1 MYIGSYLEA
10 NGSNYHNFVGLI
22 DDLSLW
28 NRSFSEYDIHSLMNL
43 GLSGED
49 EGLLGYWNFDEE
61 TYPMVNDLS
70 PYGNHGENINGAG
83 YSTETPPV
91 MNATLGEFDFLVNG
105 SSSSV
110 VMSYRDH
117 LDLTF
122 VHENVS
128 DTIYF
133 QVYRDI
139 NFNGQLDEQDIN
151 HFKSPE
157 FRWLAGNNHGIIS
170 VADQQGIASGELYIN
185 DDNPGI
191 GITTLPISMEH
202 GIDPW
207 AWIWRY
213 TQNSTSFIHAW
224 DHNGNDRT
232 ISIHVT
238 GTNSEAYI
246 EGRTLHGEYG
256 NMIIEVFPHDHMDS
270 DYEFSYFLQISKL
283 PMVLMFD

>member
-1 MYIGSYLEA
+1 
-10 NGSNYHNFVGLI
+10 
-22 DDLSLW
+22 
-28 NRSFSEYDIHSLMNL
+28 
-43 GLSGED
+43 
-49 EGLLGYWNFDEE
+49 
-61 TYPMVNDLS
+61 
-70 PYGNHGENINGAG
+70 
-83 YSTETPPV
+83 

-133 QVYRDI
+133 QVFRDI
-139 NFNGQLDEQDIN
+139 NFNGQLDEQDVN
-151 HFKSPE
+151 HFKSPD

-170 VADQQGIASGELYIN
+170 VTDQQGTTSGELYIN

-224 DHNGNDRT
+224 DHNGNDRI

-238 GTNSEAYI
+238 GTNSEAFI
-246 EGRTLHGEYG
+246 DGRTLPGEYG
-256 NMIIEVFPHDHMDS
+256 NMIIEVSPNDHMNS
-270 DYEFSYFLQISKL
+270 DYEFSYFAATGPDGHYRVDLFDTLDFAVEYNFHVYDMYRVNTNVNIDYQEHQNNGMNWFDGGITVNNGTYGIDIFFREYHNAIYGN
-283 PMVLMFD
+283 VL